1 MQLRSAVPTR
11 GRPRARWMRAAAT
24 AGALLA
30 SAGAVGATATP
41 SSAAATTPL
50 SAAFPSAWN
59 STWSYN
65 AYNSNF
71 PSGLDYFA
79 YESLAI
85 QKAPSITVFVP
96 QLASR
101 WVAHGNDVSLY
112 LRSGAKWQNGQS
124 VTATDVYDTFLLD
137 GAAGFSAWDGVTN
150 VTVNSPSEITFIL
163 APGTLPN
170 LFESTLFNSVIP
182 YPASEYGQF
191 VTPSLKQEDIAY
203 FTELLKNPTA
213 AATSSAANSLHT
225 VFTKLA
231 AFNPTTVVGDGP
243 FTFNAMNTLNMELT
257 KWSGFYGASA
267 IHVPGVT
274 FYNATTNSEIYSWLF
289 SGRAMFS
296 DVYLTPAILTKWES
310 TSGGHVAA
318 PTAGEQQV
326 LFNDHIYPLDNSKV
340 RQALAYITPRQKMI
354 VAAYGT
360 SHSAGG
366 TVSATPNGLMA
377 SIQSLYL
384 SKGQV
389 KSLNAYG
396 YSPAKATALLESAG
410 FHKSG
415 STWMM
420 PNGKPFTLSMTVV
433 AAYSDIVTAFDVAS
447 SSWSSFGIATTENGV
462 PKATWAA
469 DLHSGNFQVTNNYMA
484 NYDPLGG
491 FNAVLGTP
499 LNFSSSGT
507 FKGERG
513 IGFGPTESVPGIGN
527 VNVPAALNKE
537 SALVGPGPTMDRLTA
552 DWAQFVNKQVP
563 YLVFGNKV
571 FQFSYSSSAFT
582 DWPPSTSW
590 LWPVM
595 SNSKHAGLAL
605 ALEDGY
611 IRPKG

>member
-1 MQLRSAVPTR
+1 MKSVPYALKRRRLTWMCAAGAAGAVLASGVVGTAMAVP
-11 GRPRARWMRAAAT
+11 ASAAT
-24 AGALLA
+24 A
-30 SAGAVGATATP
+30 P
-41 SSAAATTPL
+41 PL

-65 AYNSNF
+65 AYSTDF
-71 PSGLDYFA
+71 PTGLDYFVYA
-79 YESLAI
+79 ALAV

-96 QLASR
+96 QLASS
-101 WVAHGNDVSLY
+101 WAVHGNNVSIY
-112 LRSGAKWQNGQS
+112 LHKGAKWQNGQP

-137 GAAGFSAWDGVTN
+137 GAAGFSAWDGVAN
-150 VTVNSPSEITFIL
+150 VTVVSPSEITFTL

-203 FTELLKNPTA
+203 FEELLKNPNA
-213 AATSSAANSLHT
+213 AATSAAANALHT

-231 AFNPTTVVGDGP
+231 SYSPTSIVGNGPYSFNGI
-243 FTFNAMNTLNMELT
+243 NTLNMQLT
-257 KWSGFYGASA
+257 KWDGFYGANA
-267 IHVPGVT
+267 VHVPAVT

-289 SGRAMFS
+289 SGHAMFS
-296 DVYLTPAILTKWES
+296 DVYLTPAILKRLAS
-310 TSGGHVAA
+310 TPGSHVAA
-318 PTAGEQQV
+318 PTAGEQQMV
-326 LFNDHIYPLDNSKV
+326 FNDHVYPLNNPKV

-360 SHSAGG
+360 SHAAGG
-366 TVSATPNGLMA
+366 TVSSPPDGLMA
-377 SIQSLYL
+377 SIQGLYL
-384 SKGQV
+384 SPAQV
-389 KSLNAYG
+389 ASLNNYS

-415 STWMM
+415 GSWVM
-420 PNGKPFTLSMTVV
+420 PDGKPFKLTMTVV

-447 SSWSSFGIATTENGV
+447 SAWSAFGIPTTENGV

-469 DLHSGNFQVTNNYMA
+469 DLHSGNFEVANNYMA

-491 FNAVLGTP
+491 FNADLGTP
-499 LNFSSSGT
+499 LNFSSSGS

-513 IGFGPTESVPGIGN
+513 IGFGPSASVPGIGAI
-527 VNVPAALNKE
+527 NVPPALGKEAALI
-537 SALVGPGPTMDRLTA
+537 GPGPEMRKLTW
-552 DWAQFVNKQVP
+552 DWAQFVDKNLP

-571 FQFSYSSSAFT
+571 FQFSYSSSTYT
-582 DWPPSTSW
+582 DWPASNSW

-605 ALEDGY
+605 AIEDGY
-611 IRPKG
+611 IRPKA